1 MKKKTDIS
9 EKQYQVL
16 DKVYG
21 INKTV
26 MNKKRENS
34 DLVYNKFNFNKFN
47 ITDEEFNEFSADT
60 KYKHL
65 QMFFNKINELI
76 NELGSGLK
84 K

>member
-16 DKVYG
+16 DK
-21 INKTV
+21 TV

-34 DLVYNKFNFNKFN
+34 DLVYKNFNFNKFN
-47 ITDEEFNEFSADT
+47 ITGEEFKKFPAHT

-65 QMFFNKINELI
+65 QMFFSKINELI
-76 NELGSGLK
+76 NELGSRLK